1 MLESFLA
8 KYGYITILLGTVFE
22 GGEMPEDNSTTVS
35 EESATKKSLLKRM
48 FGLYEIIPIVLMPA
62 CNLRYAQLELRKFLE
77 QA

>member
-1 MLESFLA
+1 
-8 KYGYITILLGTVFE
+8 
-22 GGEMPEDNSTTVS
+22 MPEDNSTTVS
-35 EESATKKSLLKRM
+35 EESVTKKSLLKRM